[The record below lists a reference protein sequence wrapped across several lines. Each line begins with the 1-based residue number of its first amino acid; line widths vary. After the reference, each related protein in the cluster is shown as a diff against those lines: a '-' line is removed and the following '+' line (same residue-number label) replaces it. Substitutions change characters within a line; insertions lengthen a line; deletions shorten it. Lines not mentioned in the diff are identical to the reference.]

1 MNTPETKSRG
11 SLKPADSASGV
22 YPTLR
27 AAEEA
32 HDPCP
37 RPITEDG
44 SHWWYND
51 WDKIERRTYRRGA
64 LLDSWPC
71 MCKTCGLRVET
82 SVNAPDHPSV

>member
-1 MNTPETKSRG
+1 MRNAPLSVRLLG
-11 SLKPADSASGV
+11 PRKPAMI
-22 YPTLR
+22 YKTLR

-32 HDPCP
+32 HGPCP

-51 WDKIERRTYRRGA
+51 WDKIERRTHRRGA
-64 LLDSWPC
+64 IIDSWPC

-82 SVNAPDHPSV
+82 NVNAPDHPEV

>member
-1 MNTPETKSRG
+1 MNCYS
-11 SLKPADSASGV
+11 SAV

-32 HDPCP
+32 HGPCP

-51 WDKIERRTYRRGA
+51 WDAIERRTHRRGA